1 MGTDLVEMQ
10 RGFAGSAADTERAV
24 TEAVAGRRTRGGTM
38 LALSSPGARCVVL
51 AQVRRDGFDEVTVVG
66 APDVDVCVALG
77 FSVHGFGDWVK
88 TSPHDAD
95 AWPGD
100 AAVAAAAL
108 ATDIDLTRV
117 GIAWRDV
124 PHDGRDAARARTAL
138 LGYFGAARQRFTLP
152 PRINQK
158 RLLTYD
164 RDRRLASAV
173 LAVSRPPRIEP
184 MSLRH
189 LEEHGIFTAADFVG
203 AQIDYHSTRRTTYVI
218 RRDGTPLQIRGIGP
232 ERALGL
238 SVWRQWIDAGRAP
251 VFA

>member
-1 MGTDLVEMQ
+1 MGVDLVEMQ
-10 RGFAGSAADTERAV
+10 WGFAASAADTERAV

-38 LALSSPGARCVVL
+38 LALSSPDARCVVL

-77 FSVHGFGDWVK
+77 FSLHGFGDWVK

-100 AAVAAAAL
+100 AAVAVAAL

-117 GIAWRDV
+117 GIAWREV
-124 PHDGRDAARARTAL
+124 TPDGRDAARARTAL
-138 LGYFGAARQRFTLP
+138 LGYFGAGRQRFTLP
-152 PRINQK
+152 PPIDQK

-164 RDRRLASAV
+164 PDGRLSRAV
-173 LAVSRPPRIEP
+173 LAVSRPSRIEAA
-184 MSLRH
+184 SLRH
-189 LEEHGIFTAADFVG
+189 LEECGIRTAADFVG
-203 AQIDYHSTRRTTYVI
+203 AQVDYLSVRRNTYII
-218 RRDGTPLQIRGIGP
+218 RRDGTPLQILGIGA

-238 SVWRQWIDAGRAP
+238 SAWRQWIDAGRAP
-251 VFA
+251 GFA